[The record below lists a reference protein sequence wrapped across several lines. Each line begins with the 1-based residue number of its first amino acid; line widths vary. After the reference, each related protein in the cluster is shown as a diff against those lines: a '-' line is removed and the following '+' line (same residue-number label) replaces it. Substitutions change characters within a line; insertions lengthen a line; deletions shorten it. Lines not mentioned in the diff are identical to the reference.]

1 MLGEASG
8 GVLGVLWLG
17 LVCGCASPAKQG
29 AAPTPVSAAVV
40 GGQERP
46 IPADLQAAVARS
58 SEIGSQLYVLD
69 QVASLGT
76 DVLLANVKHPE
87 EKKIIGYLPLR
98 EADDAG
104 QPTDT
109 FQVAFFTSDQPPRI
123 AYRIHIAP
131 NGKPTFE
138 SIEPPMTAPE
148 EFAALAGVRQAAI
161 AALAHP
167 SQPLNP
173 VLIPGEAYGESGTL
187 VYLLAGTTKSK
198 VAVFGKHYRALV
210 AMGSNRVTYLTE
222 LSKAVLEVPL
232 EHNGQPAVA
241 LTISHLV
248 TEYPLETHVFTS
260 LLIHLPV
267 YVQTSRGSWRV
278 NGEQIA
284 FLGADS

>member
-1 MLGEASG
+1 MLGEACG
-8 GVLGVLWLG
+8 RVLGVLWLG
-17 LVCGCASPAKQG
+17 LLCGCASPAKQG
-29 AAPTPVSAAVV
+29 AGPAPVSAVV
-40 GGQERP
+40 GQQEQP
-46 IPADLQAAVARS
+46 IPADLQAAVTRS

-87 EKKIIGYLPLR
+87 GKKVIGYLPFR
-98 EADDAG
+98 ESDDAG

-131 NGKPTFE
+131 KGKATFE
-138 SIEPPMTAPE
+138 AIEPPVTASE
-148 EFAALAGVRQAAI
+148 GFAALAGARQAAI
-161 AALAHP
+161 AAVAHP
-167 SQPLNP
+167 GQPLNP
-173 VLIPGEAYGESGTL
+173 VLIPAEAYGESGVL

-198 VAVFGKHYRALV
+198 VAVFGQHYRALV
-210 AMGSNRVTYLTE
+210 AMGGGRVTYLKE
-222 LSKAVLEVPL
+222 LSKSALELPL
-232 EHNGQPAVA
+232 EENGQTLVA
-241 LTISHLV
+241 LAVSHLV

-267 YVQTSRGSWRV
+267 YVRTSRGSWRV